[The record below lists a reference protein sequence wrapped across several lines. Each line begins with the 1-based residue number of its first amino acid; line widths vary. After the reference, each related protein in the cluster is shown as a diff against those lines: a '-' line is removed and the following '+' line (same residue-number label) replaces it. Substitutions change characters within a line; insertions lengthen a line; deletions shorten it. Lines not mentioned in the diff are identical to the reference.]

1 VRTPRRIQWPLVLW
15 LTVVWVLLWG
25 KVTAGNVLTGLAVGV
40 VLCLAFPVPPLALEL
55 RLHPVGLARFA
66 ARFVADLTVAG
77 LRTVRQILGPGP
89 LPCAVLAVPLRSRG
103 DLMLMATAVAVSA
116 VPGSAV
122 VELQRSTGTLFVH
135 VMGSGGGSGGG
146 PRAGTDAAAF
156 DQARAEVRRLERLVV
171 RAFGTR
177 AEIAELTGPWPEG
190 HPGNPGNPG
199 DPGDSGGSGG
209 KGGSGGGS

>member
-1 VRTPRRIQWPLVLW
+1 MRTLRRIQWPLVLW
-15 LTVVWVLLWG
+15 LIVVWVLLWG

-40 VLCLAFPVPPLALEL
+40 VLCLAFPLPPLELEL

-103 DLMLMATAVAVSA
+103 DLMLTATAVAVSA

-122 VELQRSTGTLFVH
+122 LELQRSTGTLFVH
-135 VMGSGGGSGGG
+135 VMGSG
-146 PRAGTDAAAF
+146 ADTDA
-156 DQARAEVRRLERLVV
+156 DDYEQARAEVRRLERLVV

-177 AEIAELTGPWPEG
+177 AEIAELSGPETV
-190 HPGNPGNPG
+190 
-199 DPGDSGGSGG
+199 
-209 KGGSGGGS
+209 GGGAS

>member
-1 VRTPRRIQWPLVLW
+1 MRTLRRIQWPLVVW
-15 LTVVWVLLWG
+15 LIVVWVLLWG

-40 VLCLAFPVPPLALEL
+40 VLCLAFPLPPLELEL

-77 LRTVRQILGPGP
+77 LRTVAQILGPGP

-103 DLMLMATAVAVSA
+103 DLMLTATAVAVSA

-122 VELQRSTGTLFVH
+122 VELQRSTSTLFVH
-135 VMGSGGGSGGG
+135 VMSS
-146 PRAGTDAAAF
+146 RADAASLE
-156 DQARAEVRRLERLVV
+156 QARDEVRRLERLVV

-177 AEIAELTGPWPEG
+177 AEIAELSSTD
-190 HPGNPGNPG
+190 HGNP
-199 DPGDSGGSGG
+199 S
-209 KGGSGGGS
+209 